1 MTKPK
6 GIVRLSQI
14 LEKHSPV
21 ECFIR
26 FSLNPGTAFSS
37 SRSFDLSD
45 LKAGAL
51 MVAEDWLFVPS
62 AVVND
67 LFVYPEG
74 KLKLADTLSSSTDKV
89 KPFDKL
95 YVTGEY
101 MISFPLN
108 LIKNGSVNPLQR
120 FLQTFGDAW
129 CPDPVLPDTW
139 NFIQQNFVA
148 DNPSKSKFTL
158 KADCR
163 ALD

>member
-6 GIVRLSQI
+6 GLVSLSQI

-26 FSLNPGTAFSS
+26 FSLKPGTAFSS

-51 MVAEDWLFVPS
+51 MVAGDWLFIPS
-62 AVVND
+62 AVINN

-74 KLKLADTLSSSTDKV
+74 KLKLEDTFSSTTHKV

-95 YVTGEY
+95 YVAGEY
-101 MISFPLN
+101 IISFTLN

-129 CPDPVLPDTW
+129 CSPAGYPDIWD
-139 NFIQQNFVA
+139 FIQQNFVA
-148 DNPSKSKFTL
+148 DNPSKSEFTL

-163 ALD
+163 ALN

>member
-6 GIVRLSQI
+6 GLVSLSQI
-14 LEKHSPV
+14 LENHSPV

-26 FSLNPGTAFSS
+26 FSLKPGTKFTS

-51 MVAEDWLFVPS
+51 MVAEDWLFIPS
-62 AVVND
+62 AVIND

-74 KLKLADTLSSSTDKV
+74 KLQLEDTLSSTTDKV

-95 YVTGEY
+95 YVAGDYGMT
-101 MISFPLN
+101 FKVN

-120 FLQTFGDAW
+120 FLDTFGDKWGANA
-129 CPDPVLPDTW
+129 VFPDTW
-139 NFIQQNFVA
+139 EYIQQNYLPS
-148 DNPSKSKFTL
+148 NPSKADFRI
-158 KADCR
+158 KADLR